1 MTSENESNSRRIAL
15 SLSGGGITGAMYQV
29 GCIAALEDG
38 VEDFRTTD
46 IEVFIGSST
55 GSAVATCLAAG
66 LSAQRMYRALLDP
79 SDDFFPLQRNHVA
92 RIDRGEWKRVG
103 STALSA
109 ARRLLS
115 SVTSRL
121 LQTNVWEELERFWD
135 SLPAGVFTLEPFEAF
150 FAEFMARR
158 GIPLRFEEMPRKLV
172 VVASD
177 LDRGSRACFGLGELT
192 QVPVAQ
198 AVAACCAIP
207 ILYAP
212 VRIDDRDYI
221 EGGIGDNAHIDIAL
235 DAGCNL
241 ILVINPLVP
250 IRIDPD
256 QSNVPTGHGRKGRVR
271 DKGLLW
277 VYHQA
282 WRTRSE
288 SRLRQ
293 GLERF
298 RIEHPEIELGLIEP
312 AQEAATM
319 FMYSPMN
326 FSARRAILQD
336 AYTST
341 MKKLKTDGSPLRTAL
356 LAKNF
361 RIKE

>member
-1 MTSENESNSRRIAL
+1 MTTDTHSPAPRLGL

-29 GCIAALEDG
+29 GCVAALEDG
-38 VEDFRTTD
+38 VESFHTTD
-46 IEVFIGSST
+46 IDVFVGTST
-55 GSAVATCLAAG
+55 GAAVATCLAAG

-92 RIDRGEWKRVG
+92 RIDRAEWKRVG
-103 STALSA
+103 TTGLSA
-109 ARRLLS
+109 ARRLVS

-121 LQTNVWEELERFWD
+121 LKTNVWEELDRFWD

-158 GIPLRFEEMPRKLV
+158 GIPPHFGQMPRKLV

-177 LDRGSRACFGLGELT
+177 LDAGSRACFGMGELGKI
-192 QVPVAQ
+192 PVAR

-221 EGGIGDNAHIDIAL
+221 EGGGGDNAHIDIAA
-235 DAGCNL
+235 DAGCDL
-241 ILVINPLVP
+241 ILIVNPLVP
-250 IRIDPD
+250 IRTDHD
-256 QSNVPTGHGRKGRVR
+256 QASIPTGHGRMTRVR

-282 WRTRSE
+282 WRTRTE
-288 SRLRQ
+288 TRLRQ
-293 GLERF
+293 GLARF
-298 RIEHPEIELGLIEP
+298 RTENPHIEIALIEP
-312 AQEAATM
+312 EHEAATM

-326 FSARRAILQD
+326 FAARRAILQD

-341 MKKLKTDGSPLRTAL
+341 MKKLKTEGSPLRTAL
-356 LAKNF
+356 LARSF
-361 RIKE
+361 QIKE

>member
-1 MTSENESNSRRIAL
+1 MSEFDPANRRVGLA
-15 SLSGGGITGAMYQV
+15 LSGGGITGAMYQV
-29 GCIAALEDG
+29 GCVAALEDG
-38 VEDFRTTD
+38 IEDFRTAD
-46 IEVFIGSST
+46 VDVFVGSST
-55 GSAVATCLAAG
+55 GATIATCLAAG

-92 RIDRGEWKRVG
+92 RVDRSEWKRVG
-103 STALSA
+103 TTALSA
-109 ARRLLS
+109 ARRLVS
-115 SVTSRL
+115 SVTSRF

-135 SLPAGVFTLEPFEAF
+135 SLPAGVFTLDPFETF
-150 FAEFMARR
+150 FAEFMLRR
-158 GIPLRFEEMPRKLV
+158 GIPPRFEQMPRKLV

-177 LDRGSRACFGLGELT
+177 LDRGSRATFGLGDLAEI
-192 QVPVAQ
+192 PVSR

-221 EGGIGDNAHIDIAL
+221 EGGVGDNAHSDIAA

-241 ILVINPLVP
+241 ILIINPLVP
-250 IRIDPD
+250 IRTNPD
-256 QSNVPTGHGRKGRVR
+256 EVTIPTGHGKKGRVR

-282 WRTRSE
+282 WRSRTE
-288 SRLRQ
+288 TRLRQ
-293 GLERF
+293 GLSRFAAER
-298 RIEHPEIELGLIEP
+298 PELRLALIEP
-312 AQEAATM
+312 EQEAATM

-326 FSARRAILQD
+326 FSARRVILQD
-336 AYTST
+336 AYSST
-341 MKKLKTDGSPLRTAL
+341 LQKLKTEGSPLRTAL
-356 LAKNF
+356 LERGY